1 MPGYSFIRLM
11 ILLLF
16 SKWLIAGVSYAQ
28 SENSVTAQQLSRHL
42 LHNYADRQ
50 SNTDLAIQQVN
61 SIAHSNTISSPFCKV
76 YYNSMKNIEYQIKDF
91 DPGAKAFIQ
100 KFETGFADY
109 FLRAWV
115 NEKNKNETS
124 LEWKCFFSNPNVK
137 PWQLVLLGVNAHTNV
152 NVWQA
157 LVANFSEEEVRHYKK
172 QMLAMQSS
180 IAKVYDQF
188 FDTLLANNSYV
199 RFINTFTLGIAK
211 KFGERIVYKW
221 RRRNVNL
228 AIMYYHNPGKFKKK
242 LAIVNRKKEKIDQ
255 RILRYRS

>member
-1 MPGYSFIRLM
+1 MPGYSLIRLM

-28 SENSVTAQQLSRHL
+28 CENSVTVKQLSRP
-42 LHNYADRQ
+42 HNYTDRQ
-50 SNTDLAIQQVN
+50 SNTDLAILQVD
-61 SIAHSNTISSPFCKV
+61 SIAHSNTLSSPFCKV
-76 YYNSMKNIEYQIKDF
+76 YYNSMKNIEYQIKNF

-109 FLRAWV
+109 FLRAFV
-115 NEKNKNETS
+115 NEKNKDIS
-124 LEWKCFFSNPNVK
+124 ASPEWKFFFSNPNAK

-152 NVWQA
+152 NIWQA
-157 LVANFSEEEVRHYKK
+157 LVSNFSEEDIRRYKK

-199 RFINTFTLGIAK
+199 RFINTFTFGVAK

-228 AIMYYHNPGKFKKK
+228 AIMYYHNPERFTRR
-242 LAIVNRKKEKIDQ
+242 LAIVKRKKEKIDQ